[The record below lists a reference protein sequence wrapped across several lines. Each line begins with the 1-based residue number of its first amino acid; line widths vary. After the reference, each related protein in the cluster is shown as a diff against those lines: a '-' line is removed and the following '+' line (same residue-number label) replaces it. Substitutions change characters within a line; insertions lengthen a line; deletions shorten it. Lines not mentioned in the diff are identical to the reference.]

1 MNKPFDGL
9 NSADERMEVSGEIEA
24 RLRAEVRIIAAR
36 RRRLSFAYIAAAAGL
51 TILIG
56 SSAWFLQ
63 RMDRTG
69 SEPTAAVETTSEA
82 LTDFV
87 PLGYNRIPAGSATH
101 IVRLEVPRRAL
112 ASFGLLPMDSTAS
125 SDTDTVLADVIIG
138 DDGLAR
144 AVRFVRSTSH

>member
-1 MNKPFDGL
+1 MNKPFDEL
-9 NSADERMEVSGEIEA
+9 NSADEQMEVSGEVEA
-24 RLRAEVRIIAAR
+24 RLRAEVRTLAAR
-36 RRRLSFAYIAAAAGL
+36 RRRLSLAYIAAAAGL
-51 TILIG
+51 TIVIG

-63 RMDRTG
+63 RMDRT
-69 SEPTAAVETTSEA
+69 SPAPMPAAETASEA

-87 PLGYNRIPAGSATH
+87 PLGYNQIPAGSATH